1 MLEIYKKCEKTPTNP
16 YGYTKVEEQER
27 PFILCISAQD
37 NHDKSIFGMMSIG
50 VQAARCATSE
60 DPGALYKMEDMPVDF
75 LGMRFQK
82 DEAERATIDGLS
94 NDFIYPFLTKG
105 GLDKESLI
113 HQAKLMNFVTYCDG
127 TRTYFYLEKDLER
140 KLATAGISSEDIS
153 DILGNIGV
161 VAIGTLVDTD
171 PLKATIATF
180 VDVDDSEIS
189 TKSTIKIAEKLGEAG
204 RRSIVLKSKDF
215 SKTHLFYTGTG
226 EHSVKEYLDDY
237 SLPKPGICAAVK
249 TCIDKSTN
257 KLEKPFQ
264 ESFFRSIITNT
275 LENEEMV
282 KSKLKEIDQT
292 LDYECSKYTPEEYEL
307 RKMLN
312 ETILAKTKAESDLER
327 TKQSLSDSRKEIS
340 DLQASIR
347 AHASEVGALQIL
359 VGGGHWQVGS
369 DKQAYLTMPSD
380 KEVREKANSAG
391 LINDGIKVK

>member
-27 PFILCISAQD
+27 TFILCISAQD
-37 NHDKSIFGMMSIG
+37 NHDKSIFGMMSIV

-161 VAIGTLVDTD
+161 VAIGTLVDQYQ
-171 PLKATIATF
+171 LK
-180 VDVDDSEIS
+180 
-189 TKSTIKIAEKLGEAG
+189 
-204 RRSIVLKSKDF
+204 
-215 SKTHLFYTGTG
+215 Y
-226 EHSVKEYLDDY
+226 
-237 SLPKPGICAAVK
+237 
-249 TCIDKSTN
+249 
-257 KLEKPFQ
+257 Q
-264 ESFFRSIITNT
+264 
-275 LENEEMV
+275 
-282 KSKLKEIDQT
+282 
-292 LDYECSKYTPEEYEL
+292 
-307 RKMLN
+307 
-312 ETILAKTKAESDLER
+312 
-327 TKQSLSDSRKEIS
+327 
-340 DLQASIR
+340 
-347 AHASEVGALQIL
+347 
-359 VGGGHWQVGS
+359 
-369 DKQAYLTMPSD
+369 
-380 KEVREKANSAG
+380 
-391 LINDGIKVK
+391 